1 MRLSGYRPDR
11 SFPTSAGRGSR
22 SAAVNL
28 TDGRVIYRDPV
39 SESEP
44 TASRPRLAIAYDI
57 GAAPPMELSA
67 AIGDQCDLV
76 WVTDLSDPRLGSMAR
91 ILPRLGSVVDTDGRR
106 TDEIVE
112 LVRAVGVDGVVAY
125 SDSQLRL
132 AGDIAM
138 GLGLAGNPPEAVVCL
153 TDKFAQRAAFAAAG
167 LAVPAF
173 VRVAPGTDAPT
184 ATAMAAELAF
194 PVVVKPLQGHS
205 SRDVS
210 FVEDVEQLDELF
222 AAVAAA
228 AAAAAAEG
236 VEADGFIVEEYLA
249 DRPSDG
255 PPLRFYSSVEM
266 VVQQGRP
273 IPLAL
278 TGKFPIAAPFRETG
292 NFMPHPLNATEAAEV
307 LQLAVDA
314 ARSLGVQSGAL
325 HVEIKLTPQGPRLI
339 EINGRV
345 GGGAIDNIFTRR
357 FGRSLTALA
366 ASVAL
371 GVPIDLVEETPDPTA
386 GPFMYEF
393 FVQPPKAATR
403 LVSIGNVD
411 RIAGTAG
418 AETVTVRRSPGDVLD
433 WRSGSQ
439 GYVMRVTGL
448 AADLDELA
456 SVPSVVTEAASLV
469 YEFD

>member
-1 MRLSGYRPDR
+1 M
-11 SFPTSAGRGSR
+11 
-22 SAAVNL
+22 
-28 TDGRVIYRDPV
+28 
-39 SESEP
+39 
-44 TASRPRLAIAYDI
+44 
-57 GAAPPMELSA
+57 
-67 AIGDQCDLV
+67 
-76 WVTDLSDPRLGSMAR
+76 
-91 ILPRLGSVVDTDGRR
+91 
-106 TDEIVE
+106 
-112 LVRAVGVDGVVAY
+112 
-125 SDSQLRL
+125 
-132 AGDIAM
+132 
-138 GLGLAGNPPEAVVCL
+138 
-153 TDKFAQRAAFAAAG
+153 AAG
-167 LAVPAF
+167 
-173 VRVAPGTDAPT
+173 
-184 ATAMAAELAF
+184 LAF

-210 FVEDVEQLDELF
+210 LVEDLEQLGELF

-228 AAAAAAEG
+228 SASAEG
-236 VEADGFIVEEYLA
+236 IEADGFIIEEYLA

-266 VVQQGRP
+266 MVQQGRP

-292 NFMPHPLNATEAAEV
+292 NFMRHPLDAAEAAEV

-314 ARSLGVQSGAL
+314 ARSLGVWSGAL
-325 HVEIKLTPQGPRLI
+325 HVEIKLTPHGPRLI

-366 ASVAL
+366 AGVAL
-371 GVPIDLVEETPDPTA
+371 GVPVDLDAEAPDPSE

-411 RIAGTAG
+411 RIVGTAG

-433 WRSGSQ
+433 WRAGSQ

-448 AADLDELA
+448 AADLGELA
-456 SVPSVVTEAASLV
+456 SVPEAVTEAADLV